1 VGYTKEMTV
10 EQQKIWEKAARRA
23 IGETNKF
30 NEGKLD
36 DLFYRVAI
44 DYYTKMLLEQ
54 VKKSTK

>member
-1 VGYTKEMTV
+1 MTV